1 MRVSGLGHAI
11 VAAGTR
17 ADPVPHLKLRKMR
30 KFMSVQDDLAVIAT
44 GLALA
49 SAGLAGV
56 ALGERTGLYLAV
68 GYLPF
73 ERSDIEAL
81 LKDSVVD
88 GGFSM
93 SAFASGG
100 YCAVNPLL
108 TFRCLPNM
116 AAYHISANFDVQGP
130 YFVTYPGPGQFY
142 VALQEA
148 IAALESGRVDVA
160 LVAGVAHQRNFLVEH
175 HFSRIDAPVEPEGLA
190 DAAGCLVLE
199 TAAHSAA
206 RAAPARGRLLDLDVS
221 YSPHDPFSESPAF
234 AETFDGTPTPVEAG
248 SASLP
253 ARLSQAAAGGNRRLV
268 HDLRS
273 RDGIR
278 GRSAWELL

>member
-1 MRVSGLGHAI
+1 MRVSGFGHAI
-11 VAAGTR
+11 AAAGMR

-44 GLALA
+44 GVALA

-56 ALGERTGLYLAV
+56 PLGERTGLYLAV

-73 ERSDIEAL
+73 ERNDIEAL
-81 LKDSVVD
+81 FKDSLEGD
-88 GGFSM
+88 RFSM
-93 SAFASGG
+93 RAFATGG

-142 VALQEA
+142 VALQEGL
-148 IAALESGRVDVA
+148 AALESGRVDVA

-175 HFSRIDAPVEPEGLA
+175 HFSRIDEPVEPEGLA

-199 TAAHSAA
+199 TEAHASA
-206 RAAPARGRLLDLDVS
+206 RSAPARGRLLDLDVA
-221 YSPHDPFSESPAF
+221 YAPHDPFAGSPAF
-234 AETFDGTPTPVEAG
+234 VETFDGAPIPGETGA
-248 SASLP
+248 ASLP
-253 ARLSQAAAGGNRRLV
+253 ARLSLAAAAGNRRLT
-268 HDLRS
+268 HDLLS
-273 RDGIR
+273 RDGIS
-278 GRSAWELL
+278 GRSSWELL